1 MISWCYLS
9 VFRIPKKRGDD
20 AILNVL
26 PQSPWLWKNEKG
38 SQQYGCSLKI
48 WIHRRIAL
56 FLRAFKRYLMNHL
69 DVVSLRLLSL
79 GGLTLLSG
87 FSLSRPFL
95 LSLRHFFFW
104 YFFLS
109 WQTKCFLLFWYVKF
123 SLPSKISCDNE
134 NSISTASSGLYQYPS
149 VGSEHCPKFCR

>member
-1 MISWCYLS
+1 MLFECVSDTEETRRWCNTKRVTTKSMIMEKQKGKSTIRLLFKNMDTQTNCSFPPSLQALLDEPSWCC
-9 VFRIPKKRGDD
+9 I
-20 AILNVL
+20 
-26 PQSPWLWKNEKG
+26 
-38 SQQYGCSLKI
+38 
-48 WIHRRIAL
+48 
-56 FLRAFKRYLMNHL
+56 
-69 DVVSLRLLSL
+69 LRLLSF

-95 LSLRHFFFW
+95 WSLWHFFFW

-109 WQTKCFLLFWYVKF
+109 WQTKCFLLCWYVKF
-123 SLPSKISCDNE
+123 FLPSKISCDNE